1 VNVASAPSL
10 PNKGMYVTF
19 YTVTDSLIEEV
30 SIPNVG
36 NIPSLQEVTD
46 VNREQQ
52 NQYSKYQRFE
62 WY

>member
-1 VNVASAPSL
+1 
-10 PNKGMYVTF
+10 MYVTF

-46 VNREQQ
+46 NQEQQ
-52 NQYSKYQRFE
+52 NRSVFE
-62 WY
+62 ISTV